1 LRKGG
6 AFEELAKKSKDPGSA
21 ARGGDLDWA
30 SPDSYVKPF
39 SEALV
44 KLEKGKLT
52 EVPVKSD
59 FGWHIIRLDDVRDT
73 QPPPLEQVKPQIQQE
88 LERRLDDLQKEH
100 IDGHL
105 ITLNRLDYGL
115 DLDTLAR
122 QLANRWAGE
131 AQDSSEQLVVA
142 IDGQT
147 ITAAVAASDD
157 LLDQLPASLLSS
169 VGSTTM
175 AVPLRQGARYRQA
188 SLDALDRL
196 ETVLLGGEDPGPP
209 LIQDDQVALTNVPT
223 KEETSESNAFT
234 WVAVLLIVG
243 TVVPMLTWWVF
254 SR

>member
-1 LRKGG
+1 MPPSGQTGSTLISHAVNPIESVSNLGRVLRRRISSLAVVALVWLLVPVGG
-6 AFEELAKKSKDPGSA
+6 AMAISA
-21 ARGGDLDWA
+21 VDFPDVPPQARVLDRADLLSRA
-30 SPDSYVKPF
+30 
-39 SEALV
+39 A
-44 KLEKGKLT
+44 
-52 EVPVKSD
+52 
-59 FGWHIIRLDDVRDT
+59 
-73 QPPPLEQVKPQIQQE
+73 QQE

>member
-1 LRKGG
+1 VNPIASVSNLVRVLRRGISS
-6 AFEELAKKSKDPGSA
+6 LAVLVLVWLLVPAGSA
-21 ARGGDLDWA
+21 LAISAVDFPDVAPQARVLDRADLLSRA
-30 SPDSYVKPF
+30 
-39 SEALV
+39 A
-44 KLEKGKLT
+44 
-52 EVPVKSD
+52 
-59 FGWHIIRLDDVRDT
+59 R
-73 QPPPLEQVKPQIQQE
+73 QE

-100 IDGHL
+100 IEGHL
-105 ITLNRLDYGL
+105 ITLSRLDYGL
-115 DLDTLAR
+115 DLETLAQ

-188 SLDALDRL
+188 SVDALDRL
-196 ETVLLGGEDPGPP
+196 ETVLQGGEDPGPP
-209 LIQDDQVALTNVPT
+209 VIQDDQVALTNVPT

>member
-1 LRKGG
+1 MNPIASVSNLVRVLRRGISS
-6 AFEELAKKSKDPGSA
+6 LAVLVLVWLLVPAGSA
-21 ARGGDLDWA
+21 LAISAVDFPDVAPQARVLDRADLLSRA
-30 SPDSYVKPF
+30 
-39 SEALV
+39 A
-44 KLEKGKLT
+44 
-52 EVPVKSD
+52 
-59 FGWHIIRLDDVRDT
+59 R
-73 QPPPLEQVKPQIQQE
+73 QE

-100 IDGHL
+100 IEGHL
-105 ITLNRLDYGL
+105 ITLSRLDYGL
-115 DLDTLAR
+115 DLETLAQ

-188 SLDALDRL
+188 SVDALDRL
-196 ETVLLGGEDPGPP
+196 ETVLQGGEDPGPP
-209 LIQDDQVALTNVPT
+209 VIQDDQVALTNVPT